1 MPKKTVTLPIPNL
14 SNLSKL
20 SGKNYAPVLVVLLI
34 IASFLLGILF
44 TKVQYLEN
52 GQGTVNTAGTVAND
66 TTDTTAQVPTG
77 PVDVKEGHLP
87 VLGQEDAKVT
97 IIEFSDF
104 QCPFC
109 EQLWKETLP
118 QIKKEYVET
127 GKVKFAYRHYPLDFH
142 ANAEK
147 AAEASECA
155 NEQGKFWEMHDKL
168 FENQAKWESQG
179 AADALTTFASLA
191 DEIGISGAN
200 LKSCVESGKFEKTV
214 KDDLAEGTTVGVQ
227 GTPAT
232 YINGLLVSGA
242 QPYSAFKTIIDQELA
257 K

>member
-52 GQGTVNTAGTVAND
+52 GQGTVNTAGTVAN
-66 TTDTTAQVPTG
+66 DTTAQVPTG

-191 DEIGISGAN
+191 DEVGISGAN